1 MFDVIDRLVP
11 DTGYWLDAGIPYG
24 VGARRKLDVYRPATA
39 LKSGT
44 PIIFLYGGS
53 WRKGNRRSYR
63 FICQMLT
70 SRGYLVI
77 IPDYRLYPEVTFPGF
92 VEDAAASIG
101 WVRRE
106 IATRGGDPSRIV
118 VAGHSAGAHSAALL
132 ALDRTYLEKAGV
144 PHGAIAGWVGL
155 AGPYAFDPSRF
166 SNTRPIFATAH
177 PPAAARPISFAH
189 AGAPPALLIH
199 GEQDLTV
206 SIRNSEE
213 LAKRLRDVGNQ
224 VRYVP
229 VADTGHGGLLL
240 GLA

>member
-1 MFDVIDRLVP
+1 M
-11 DTGYWLDAGIPYG
+11 
-24 VGARRKLDVYRPATA
+24 
-39 LKSGT
+39 
-44 PIIFLYGGS
+44 
-53 WRKGNRRSYR
+53 
-63 FICQMLT
+63 
-70 SRGYLVI
+70 
-77 IPDYRLYPEVTFPGF
+77 
-92 VEDAAASIG
+92 
-101 WVRRE
+101 
-106 IATRGGDPSRIV
+106 
-118 VAGHSAGAHSAALL
+118 
-132 ALDRTYLEKAGV
+132 

-155 AGPYAFDPSRF
+155 AGPHAFDPSRF